1 MAHSHQHPHGGVAA
15 SGRQRTSERR
25 GLTLA
30 LVTTSVILVVEF
42 VGGWLSN
49 SLALLADAGH
59 MLSDALALLLAYLA
73 VSFATRPA
81 TRRKTYGWHRLE
93 ILAALANGVVL
104 VVISGFIGWEA
115 YERLLEPPAV
125 DTPLMMAVAVVGL
138 VANGL
143 GLFFLSGHTHS
154 LNLRSAYL
162 HVLGDLLSSV
172 AVVIGGV
179 VMLATGAYWVDPALS
194 ALIAAI
200 IVVGAW
206 RVLRESVDVLLE
218 ATPAGIEYGEVE
230 TAISSLDGVE
240 GVHDLHIWSLTSGV
254 NALSCHVE
262 VKQERLVECEGILD
276 AVRLVVHER
285 FGIGHTTVQIEP
297 EGYKSR
303 QPIRWQVSEG
313 SHVT

>member
-1 MAHSHQHPHGGVAA
+1 MAHAHDHDHAHR
-15 SGRQRTSERR
+15 SGRRRASERR
-25 GLTLA
+25 GLLRA
-30 LVTTSVILVVEF
+30 LVTTSVILVAELI
-42 VGGWLSN
+42 GGWLSN

-73 VSFATRPA
+73 VSLAARPA
-81 TRRKTYGWHRLE
+81 TRSKTYGWHRLE
-93 ILAALANGVVL
+93 ILAALANGLVL
-104 VVISGFIGWEA
+104 VAISGFIGWEA
-115 YERLLEPPAV
+115 YERLIEPPVVNA
-125 DTPLMMAVAVVGL
+125 PLMMGVAVVGL

-143 GLFFLSGHTHS
+143 GLFFLSGHAHS

-172 AVVIGGV
+172 GVVIGGV
-179 VMLATGAYWVDPALS
+179 VMLATDAYWVDPALS
-194 ALIAAI
+194 VLIAAV

-218 ATPAGIEYGEVE
+218 ATPAGIEYSEVE
-230 TAISSLDGVE
+230 GAILALESVE

-254 NALSCHVE
+254 HALSCHIE
-262 VKQERLVECEGILD
+262 VKPELLVECEGILD
-276 AVRLVVHER
+276 AVRQVVRER
-285 FGIGHTTVQIEP
+285 FEIDHTTVQIEP
-297 EGYKSR
+297 EHYKSR